1 MGLRARKKAATR
13 LALCGA
19 AVRLARAEGLEAV
32 TIEAIAEAAGVS
44 TRTFHNYFSSKEDAI
59 VAYGRRIA
67 QEWAEVL
74 LARPAD
80 EEIWDSIEAV
90 LRGAFRG
97 DGDAVAD
104 SLVTAQVIESHPAL
118 LARQG
123 DLEDWVQELM
133 CRAVAQRTGTN
144 ADTDLYPRLVNL
156 AAFAASRAATELWSS
171 GNAGNRALDELIRDA
186 LAQLRAG
193 LPDPSRQKAR
203 PGATNTTRTPT
214 GQDH

>member
-13 LALCGA
+13 LALCDA

-32 TIEAIAEAAGVS
+32 TVEAIAEAAGVS

-67 QEWAEVL
+67 QKWAEVL

-104 SLVTAQVIESHPAL
+104 PLVTAQVIESNPAL

-171 GNAGNRALDELIRDA
+171 GNAGDRTLDELIRDA
-186 LAQLRAG
+186 MAQLRSG
-193 LPDPSRQKAR
+193 LPDPSRQKTRHEA
-203 PGATNTTRTPT
+203 ANMTRTPT